1 MKYPQSKSRANSCR
15 SCGSHSVN
23 TLVTSVSE
31 ARESCVE
38 ARRGEE
44 QVEGLRLLGERDMRS
59 LHKHI
64 PALGRRDV
72 QLSGI
77 RHHYY
82 PEGGWGW
89 VVVACSALAQTLTTG
104 LLLAGG
110 VLSLEMSAHFPPTS
124 NLVTSLVTATAW
136 STSLGVSPIVTHLC
150 RQSSVRLAAV
160 VGGLVMNL
168 AFLFASFGHQ
178 LHQVLLSYGLL
189 FPLGCS
195 AVRDASSLMVG
206 QYFKARREVAETVV
220 LGGPGLGLLI
230 FSLLYKRSIGSLGWR
245 LGLQALHALT
255 ILAFFLGLFLR
266 SASLYHPQ
274 RDAISHIKY
283 QKEKVKPVNSKEKQ
297 KKKREKSELLDF
309 SFARNRTVR
318 VLLASSALG
327 AVGMYTP
334 LFCLSH
340 QLAQEE
346 KDVEEGSLLLL
357 HIWLGVATTVGC
369 LLAGLITTST
379 SSEYFISRYFLS
391 FLFRMRNSKKKIE
404 KRINR
409 KLLLQLSHYMGAIA
423 MFCFYCVAGRNC

>member
-1 MKYPQSKSRANSCR
+1 
-15 SCGSHSVN
+15 
-23 TLVTSVSE
+23 
-31 ARESCVE
+31 
-38 ARRGEE
+38 
-44 QVEGLRLLGERDMRS
+44 
-59 LHKHI
+59 
-64 PALGRRDV
+64 
-72 QLSGI
+72 
-77 RHHYY
+77 
-82 PEGGWGW
+82 
-89 VVVACSALAQTLTTG
+89 
-104 LLLAGG
+104 
-110 VLSLEMSAHFPPTS
+110 
-124 NLVTSLVTATAW
+124 
-136 STSLGVSPIVTHLC
+136 
-150 RQSSVRLAAV
+150 
-160 VGGLVMNL
+160 
-168 AFLFASFGHQ
+168 
-178 LHQVLLSYGLL
+178 
-189 FPLGCS
+189 
-195 AVRDASSLMVG
+195 MVG

-309 SFARNRTVR
+309 SFSRNRTVR

-391 FLFRMRNSKKKIE
+391 FLFRMRNSKKI
-404 KRINR
+404 
-409 KLLLQLSHYMGAIA
+409 
-423 MFCFYCVAGRNC
+423 